1 VFCEAISAYPLS
13 SLGTLCHLYLVG
25 LEERFRAHHLA
36 STSSSMP
43 GESGGLSVTF
53 KMLNSDQMKNKGFQ
67 VTRFTGNT

>member
-1 VFCEAISAYPLS
+1 
-13 SLGTLCHLYLVG
+13 
-25 LEERFRAHHLA
+25 
-36 STSSSMP
+36 MP